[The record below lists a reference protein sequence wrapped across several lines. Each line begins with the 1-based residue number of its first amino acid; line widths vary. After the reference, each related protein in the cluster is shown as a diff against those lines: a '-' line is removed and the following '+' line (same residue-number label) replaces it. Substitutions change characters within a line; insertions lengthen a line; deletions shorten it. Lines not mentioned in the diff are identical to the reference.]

1 MDKIVKFFKIYF
13 IERILINM
21 LKLYAEA
28 TLPKLSMTSLY
39 SKFDQTSKLGENIKF
54 EISHSAETTVPTD
67 TIKELISLMRL
78 NGDAIVKK
86 AIDAY
91 MSGDIVIIFNKET
104 SKIPPNLP
112 YIIMGYKGKPTA
124 FLFADKLMNN
134 ITSQSEYTS
143 LMAGLEASYLALELY
158 KDPDNFL
165 MNSQLMLT
173 LCNIFTLMAVAPLE
187 QRLYMK
193 GDNLVKAMIYIISYF
208 YKMIRGDTIT
218 AESIPFRRIISDQLD
233 DAVTSQI
240 VEQIKSSQDNS
251 FIGVIRMISSL
262 NPIRYKDLEAMYMSY
277 FTSVCG
283 ISLIFAL
290 ENISYL
296 FLLITSSQYK
306 TQLTA
311 YGINKIVSM
320 PVKKA
325 IMLLTNATAS

>member
-1 MDKIVKFFKIYF
+1 
-13 IERILINM
+13 M
-21 LKLYAEA
+21 LKLYEE
-28 TLPKLSMTSLY
+28 TSLPKLSATSLY
-39 SKFDQTSKLGENIKF
+39 SKFDQTSKLGENIRF
-54 EISHSAETTVPTD
+54 EISHSAETTVPMD

-86 AIDAY
+86 AIDSY
-91 MSGDIVIIFNKET
+91 MSGDIIIIFNKAT

-158 KDPDNFL
+158 KSPDNFM
-165 MNSQLMLT
+165 MNAQLVLT
-173 LCNIFTLMAVAPLE
+173 LCNIYTLMAVSPLE

-193 GDNLVKAMIYIISYF
+193 GDNLVKSMIYIITYF
-208 YKMIRGDTIT
+208 YKTIRGDTIT
-218 AESIPFRRIISDQLD
+218 AESIPFKRIISDQLD
-233 DAVTSQI
+233 DSITKQI
-240 VEQIKSSQDNS
+240 VDQVRSMQDNS
-251 FIGVIRMISSL
+251 FMSLIRMISEI
-262 NPIRYKDLEAMYMSY
+262 NPIRYKDLDTMYMSY

-283 ISLIFAL
+283 VSLIFAL

-325 IMLLTNATAS
+325 IMLLTSTTAS